1 MFQVSRDDIY
11 RLSSNP
17 SPEVRAS
24 IGKKVVGDYE
34 ADRYSGNERR
44 LAETILKALARDAEV
59 IVRSRLAWELRSS
72 ERIPKDIALR
82 LAQDVEEVSL
92 PILKYS
98 PLLEPEDLLEIVGE
112 LNTEKNMVIAS
123 RKELPEEVSEA
134 LAETRDRLVV
144 RVLLENETAIINEQ
158 TLDTIDHYLGYD
170 SRLRTLLDDKRAIK
184 RSLSRV
190 LVRKVAGSIK
200 SKLMQRH
207 EDEFPE
213 YDRMFWDNETQMADM
228 LLSDG
233 IEELDYNDL
242 VKNLD
247 VRGELDANFAYMALD
262 LGRHDLFE
270 VSVARMLKISVEEVR
285 EVLTGGGIYGRTR
298 LGQRLGL
305 DKAKMEAF
313 LANLDNHYGQARP
326 VH

>member
-34 ADRYSGNERR
+34 ADRYNDNERR

-72 ERIPKDIALR
+72 DRVPRDLALQ

-123 RKELPEEVSEA
+123 RKELPEPVSKA

-144 RVLLENETAIINEQ
+144 RVLLENDTAIINEE
-158 TLDTIDHYLGYD
+158 TLDVIDHYLGYD

-190 LVRKVAGSIK
+190 LVRKVTGSIK
-200 SKLMQRH
+200 SKLSQR
-207 EDEFPE
+207 
-213 YDRMFWDNETQMADM
+213 YDDDLPNYERMLWGNETQMTDM

-233 IEELDYNDL
+233 IESMDYGDL

-262 LGRHDLFE
+262 LGRKDLFE
-270 VSVARMLKISVEEVR
+270 ISVARMLKISVDEVR
-285 EVLTGGGIYGRTR
+285 NILSGGGNYGRTR
-298 LGQRLGL
+298 MGQRLGL
-305 DKAKMEAF
+305 DKVKMDSF
-313 LANLDNHYGQARP
+313 LANLEHHYGP
-326 VH
+326 PK

>member
-44 LAETILKALARDAEV
+44 LAETILKALARDAEI
-59 IVRSRLAWELRSS
+59 IVRSRLAWELRASN
-72 ERIPKDIALR
+72 RIPKDIALQ
-82 LAQDVEEVSL
+82 LARDVEEVSL

-98 PLLEPEDLLEIVGE
+98 PLLEPEDLLEVVGE

-123 RKELPEEVSEA
+123 RKELPEPVSEA

-144 RVLLENETAIINEQ
+144 RVLLENDTAIVNEH
-158 TLDTIDHYLGYD
+158 TLDVIDRYLGHD
-170 SRLRTLLDDKRAIK
+170 SRLRQLLDDKRAIK

-200 SKLMQRH
+200 SRLMQVKQ
-207 EDEFPE
+207 DEFPE

-228 LLSDG
+228 LLSDSMDKMDYG
-233 IEELDYNDL
+233 EL
-242 VKNLD
+242 VQNLK
-247 VRGELDANFAYMALD
+247 VRGELDANFACMALD
-262 LGRHDLFE
+262 LGRKDLFE
-270 VSVARMLKISVEEVR
+270 ISVARMLDIKVDEVR
-285 EVLTGGGIYGRTR
+285 DILVNGGIYGRTR
-298 LGQRLGL
+298 LGQRLGVENGRM
-305 DKAKMEAF
+305 DGF
-313 LANLDNHYGQARP
+313 LGNLEGNYGPARQ

>member
-24 IGKKVVGDYE
+24 IGRKVVSDYE
-34 ADRYSGNERR
+34 ADRYSGNERH
-44 LAETILKALARDAEV
+44 LAETILKALSRDAET
-59 IVRSRLAWELRSS
+59 IVRSRLAWELRAS

-82 LAQDVEEVSL
+82 LARDVEEVSL

-98 PLLEPEDLLEIVGE
+98 PLLEPEDLLAIVDE

-144 RVLLENETAIINEQ
+144 RVLLENETAIVSDN
-158 TLDTIDHYLGYD
+158 TLDVIDHYLGYD

-213 YDRMFWDNETQMADM
+213 YERMLWNDESQMADM
-228 LLSDG
+228 LLSDS
-233 IEELDYNDL
+233 IENMDYNDL
-242 VKNLD
+242 VQNLD
-247 VRGELDANFAYMALD
+247 VRGDLDANFAFMALD
-262 LGRHDLFE
+262 LGRADLFE
-270 VSVARMLKISVEEVR
+270 VSVARMLKISRDELR
-285 EVLTGGGIYGRTR
+285 EVLVSGGIYGRTR
-298 LGQRLGL
+298 LAQRLGL
-305 DKAKMEAF
+305 AQEKLDNF
-313 LANLDNHYGQARP
+313 LANLENQYGQP
-326 VH
+326 KSVH